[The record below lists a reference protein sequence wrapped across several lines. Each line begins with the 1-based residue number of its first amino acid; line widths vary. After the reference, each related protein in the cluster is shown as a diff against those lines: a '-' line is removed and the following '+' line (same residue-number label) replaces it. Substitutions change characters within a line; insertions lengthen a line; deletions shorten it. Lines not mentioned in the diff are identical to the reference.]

1 MLGRPLSRR
10 VSTIFLRSWAH
21 ATGRML
27 LYWHT
32 SLAWY
37 RKKHLYFIRICSQG
51 YNISRQE
58 AMLAP
63 IRLTNA
69 GSCPSR
75 QRDCVA
81 TAARSAE
88 TKGTAQLP
96 CGSGETQG
104 EASPLHSTP
113 PLRGSGRTSVLVH
126 SGGFAAALVRQEYI
140 QGIVYGDDAFEHTL
154 RIDHRYSQQVILRH
168 DLGNFAWFR
177 IRLYS
182 NQVGLHEFLQGLLR
196 RGY

>member
-1 MLGRPLSRR
+1 MLARPLSRR
-10 VSTIFLRSWAH
+10 ISTIFLRSWAH

-104 EASPLHSTP
+104 EASPP
-113 PLRGSGRTSVLVH
+113 PVRTSPAPTRL
-126 SGGFAAALVRQEYI
+126 F
-140 QGIVYGDDAFEHTL
+140 DDG
-154 RIDHRYSQQVILRH
+154 S
-168 DLGNFAWFR
+168 
-177 IRLYS
+177 
-182 NQVGLHEFLQGLLR
+182 
-196 RGY
+196 

>member
-1 MLGRPLSRR
+1 MLARPLSRR
-10 VSTIFLRSWAH
+10 ISTIFLRSWAH
-21 ATGRML
+21 ATGRTL

-37 RKKHLYFIRICSQG
+37 RNRHLYFIRMCSQS
-51 YNISRQE
+51 YNISRQG
-58 AMLAP
+58 AM
-63 IRLTNA
+63 
-69 GSCPSR
+69 
-75 QRDCVA
+75 Q
-81 TAARSAE
+81 
-88 TKGTAQLP
+88 
-96 CGSGETQG
+96 
-104 EASPLHSTP
+104 ASPP
-113 PLRGSGRTSVLVH
+113 PVRTSPAPTRFERTGRTLVLVH
-126 SGGFAAALVRQEYI
+126 SGGFAAALVWQEYI

-182 NQVGLHEFLQGLLR
+182 NQVGLHEFLQGLLG